1 MSQLKKVLSVLL
13 SVVMLLTVIPFSAY
27 AAHADYTQAGGY
39 DLCDDPYVTP
49 AQAAS
54 MLLDMVDAKLAE
66 ENLTVPID
74 IYVGSKTLD
83 FRSIDQAT
91 SSITDFW
98 NWTWVTIAFAIL
110 NFGDIEK
117 MNMHWIEN
125 CPKRTQ
131 AGKTDM
137 DVVMALVAFMRD
149 NYERIGKIVDDTF
162 NYGFVTRVTTLPD
175 ELHDVPGTAKK
186 AVLKALNDN
195 VEPPPGTTVDASVT
209 QLLEGFLVGE
219 QDPETGKYDGFIP
232 GMMGKIN
239 INNNTYDFLTD
250 ILNAAMS
257 DVVVPMLSELLLGLA
272 GVEFTPEY
280 PGGNPDDAE
289 NLDMIIGIL
298 TEIVGEIPY
307 GPGDLDT
314 PLAQMSAA
322 LRYMFVDGGLDMFF
336 YIDNTGLHITQAA
349 VDMIENLLRG
359 ALTLLP
365 GLGFLKNTKNFP
377 TEDEIMAMDTPE
389 LYATIFKILFNEF
402 IEFADI
408 PDSATSVRSVFTYL
422 LVGLAKDVLPE
433 TNYDAMLKAGIINP
447 NGDGVFVVGARLAA
461 YYLSGLLP
469 IDIPLNV
476 TFDQLIEHLF
486 NWFISTYGGL
496 FYTGDFSPDDTV
508 WQKLDKLIFSII
520 PRNWLPSHIIG
531 SEYLVKEWLIGNIL
545 NFDYVGLM
553 SIIKRNPTSELNG
566 SMVTALLNTVAR
578 LLKAMLGNKTILPF
592 DLPTFESVFTKV
604 NFRALIQNLSEN
616 LSVYGLALFGD
627 LFPLITQFMG
637 IWSKETYIRKAP
649 AGSPMKSIQ
658 ELQDLADAYMP
669 RNLNEELQYFE
680 PGYHFFGPEDFAKLR
695 NYYNFKEALD
705 EVNNLISAYNDDPE
719 SLNLQANTD
728 AAYRLTYYYNKLVMR
743 SELCVT
749 QLTNELI
756 RTNDLELFARDYT
769 YTVASWSA
777 FQTAYN
783 FAMQV
788 RGDAIT
794 HMPGIRQSTISAAR
808 QHLFKAVKGLA
819 DFQPYADYTQL
830 DLYINEAI
838 NTLANLPDDQ
848 FTPESIQDLVDALA
862 IAQDLDRTLTYDQ
875 QATVDDVAA
884 QLYTTIYGLVYILAP
899 ALNPIPNS
907 VRDFWGN
914 MITPVIN
921 PTRRFIYG
929 LAEGGYSSSYF
940 TTVGGASTS
949 ILPASQGM
957 GTGTKVRLMFQ
968 GMRIAEYLVVLFG
981 DVNGDGN
988 IDDGDGGQIV
998 DYENFLYNWNRDAD
1012 KRFAADVNGDGN
1024 IDALDAVIISDY
1036 VNYLVAINQT
1046 TGEANPVV

>member
-54 MLLDMVDAKLAE
+54 MLLDMVDAMLAE
-66 ENLTVPID
+66 ENITVPID

-98 NWTWVTIAFAIL
+98 NWTWVDIAFFVL

-131 AGKTDM
+131 AGTTDM
-137 DVVMALVAFMRD
+137 DVVMALVKFLHD
-149 NYERIGKIVDDTF
+149 NYERIGKIIDDTF
-162 NYGFVTRVTTLPD
+162 NYGFVTRVTTLPA
-175 ELHDVPGTAKK
+175 ELHDVPGTLKK
-186 AVLKALNDN
+186 TVLKKLNND
-195 VEPPPGTTVDASVT
+195 VDPPPGTTVDALVQ
-209 QLLEGFLVGE
+209 QLIEGLLVGE
-219 QDPETGKYDGFIP
+219 QDPETGKYDGLIP
-232 GMMGKIN
+232 GMRGKIN
-239 INNNTYDFLTD
+239 INNNAYDFITD
-250 ILNAAMS
+250 LINAAMA
-257 DVVVPMLSELLLGLA
+257 DVVVPMLSEMLLGLA
-272 GVEFTPEY
+272 GVEFSPEY
-280 PGGNPDDAE
+280 PGGDPNSAE

-322 LRYMFVDGGLDMFF
+322 LRYMFIDGGLEVFF
-336 YIDNTGLHITQAA
+336 YLDNTGLHITQAA
-349 VDMIENLLRG
+349 VDMIEGLLRG

-365 GLGFLKNTKNFP
+365 GLGVFKNTKDFP
-377 TEDEIMAMDTPE
+377 TEDEVMAMETPE
-389 LYATIFKILFNEF
+389 LYAYIFKLLFNEF
-402 IEFADI
+402 VEFADI
-408 PDSATSVRSVFTYL
+408 PDSATSVRAVMTHL
-422 LVGLAKDVLPE
+422 LIGLAKDVLPE
-433 TNYDAMLKAGIINP
+433 TNYDAMLKAGVINP

-461 YYLSGLLP
+461 FYLSGLLP

-476 TFDQLIEHLF
+476 TFDQLIECLF
-486 NWFISTYGGL
+486 DWLISEYGGL
-496 FYTGDFSPDDTV
+496 FYTGNFSPEDTV

-520 PRNWLPSHIIG
+520 PNNWLPSHIIG

-545 NFDYVGLM
+545 DFDYVGLL

-578 LLKAMLGNKTILPF
+578 LLKAMLGNNTILPF
-592 DLPTFESVFTKV
+592 DLPSFEAIFTKP
-604 NFRALIQNLSEN
+604 NFRAFVQNLAQH

-627 LFPLITQFMG
+627 LFPLITQLIG

-649 AGSPMKSIQ
+649 AGTPMKNIQ
-658 ELQDLADAYMP
+658 ELQDLADSYTP

-680 PGYHFFGPEDFAKLR
+680 PGYHFFGPEDFTELR

-705 EVNNLISAYNDDPE
+705 EVNDLIAAYNDDPE

-749 QLTNELI
+749 QLTNEII
-756 RTNDLELFARDYT
+756 RTNDMELIAEN
-769 YTVASWSA
+769 YTVASWND
-777 FQTAYN
+777 FQIAYN
-783 FAMQV
+783 FAMKV

-808 QHLFKAVKGLA
+808 QHLFKAVKALA
-819 DFQPYADYTQL
+819 DFQPYADYSQL

-838 NTLANLPDDQ
+838 NTLDNLPDDQ
-848 FTPESIQDLVDALA
+848 FTPESIQALIDALA
-862 IAQDLDRTLTYDQ
+862 IAQGLNRTLTWEE
-875 QATVDDVAA
+875 QATVDSVAA
-884 QLYTTIYGLVYILAP
+884 QLYSAIYGLAYILAP

-907 VRDFWGN
+907 VCDFWGN

-988 IDDGDGGQIV
+988 IDDGDGGQVI
-998 DYENFLYNWNRDAD
+998 DYENLLYDWVRNPE

-1024 IDALDAVIISDY
+1024 IDAIDAAIISNCM
-1036 VNYLVAINQT
+1036 NYILTIDQT
-1046 TGEANPVV
+1046 TGEVTSVA